1 MANSKKPK
9 NSNNLGKLFYLNRI
23 NNGTRIG
30 NNTLTP
36 SGQDPNG
43 DREETKISEI
53 LKNTN
58 TIVSSISEI
67 KGFLKREN
75 KKVKKAKN
83 SESNGSNEN
92 VTNTNLVNTLKDI
105 SKSLLEPT
113 MFSIVGSLYGVT
125 IKKVNEIS
133 NLKPNEKSLF
143 TSVNSIKESTKRIND
158 LYDLFNGTDESK
170 PSYFDI
176 IDGVMNLA
184 TSDDINKV
192 IKSIKGSDKESNA
205 SNNIKSTIET
215 YIGYVVDAV
224 NRNNISKDIKSILD
238 TITGNVQNGNKLS
251 NTERDTN
258 NKQSSIEYSHIIT
271 FDDDAKTIFN
281 NALETLKNINN
292 SSGKATNCISSITQ
306 LIESLA
312 IIQNIKDIDDIKKKL
327 QIISGNNDNDKSII
341 FYIKKI
347 SKNLNDVNLSNKN
360 QLDGISGVLNSIAN
374 IGSVDEACMETTI
387 KNLKI
392 LKKLTARPNILS
404 KVGISNRGLLYT
416 IMDNIVRLGNDA
428 QQKGKGSPHMSLL
441 ALSSF
446 LKTICE
452 MGEKHID
459 TDAIE
464 SSIEALDLVIGM
476 YSEGGEFYELIDTI
490 VGFEKKIDSTY
501 ETVKNV
507 SDKLKNMF
515 NGLQTSADIIDF
527 DRLGQMAKGLLA
539 LTGISVQL
547 YLLNKITSYIK
558 ESDIDNTQTALIG
571 ISYIIDYVNELDEI
585 KDWKKLFKIELIF
598 TELMA
603 LGTEM
608 MFVNAFAK
616 LGNKGINHTISMI
629 NNIQNIVST
638 INGTNDLAN
647 AGIRSSVMRKLLT
660 NLLTVEL
667 AGIAAG
673 ALAPTAT
680 RGLKKLNQNVDEI
693 NKLVTDIAN
702 KIDLNDVKD
711 SSTKLKEVAKII
723 VGLSGISLLASAMIG
738 PFAIGLAGLWLLE
751 KSIGIIQKIVNKVGQ
766 IKVEDDT
773 FDNMKKAGIIIGV
786 SSMLLLFGAGVGMF
800 VLKNIVP
807 ILAFTGILSL
817 FIIAVGKA
825 YTMGTS
831 DMKEIKD
838 AALEFA
844 LIVTISAEIM
854 LIGGAVTMMFPWV
867 VPGIIIFG
875 ALLATFIEVMSFVYG
890 DAIENLKDNVGN
902 VKLFERIVVGS
913 AAIMMIGALFMAT
926 GLWVEAL
933 EFTVVLAGYVLAM
946 SLVFKGVAMLIGD
959 KTLKSMDQFA
969 ILIATCAA
977 TMAIGA
983 LFMMIPGF
991 WKAALSFALINSLYV
1006 FLILGS
1012 FTLFSKFGGKKA
1024 IKAAKQFAILIATC
1038 AGSLIIGGLFMM
1050 IPGMKEAVISF
1061 AWTLGLFIA
1070 GVSIAFAIASKIMNK
1085 KAMMSALALVAII
1098 AVSSICMLTAGMMM
1112 IAYPELGDG
1121 INSYLWHLAVLV
1133 GGMAA
1138 ICFILGLPKIKKY
1151 MAIGEGLMAGILAL
1165 IWGANKVMKAIIEGV
1180 NEVGG
1185 QFDQMDAYIDRMTGT
1200 IWKFMGM
1207 IGLIATFIAAGAI
1220 AGRAFTGGTAAGAA
1234 LGAAAVTAGLAAAE
1248 ALLGGIIKLIDMSA
1262 SAMSSIADSMIK
1274 FNDVEPIDTE
1284 IVLGNIATYVA
1295 MLPGLASLSTSTVM
1309 LWAAKYNVGLMS
1321 EIVSNIAGTIHNF
1334 ASMTIPLYVNGKEVG
1349 KRPFDKKDIENAGE
1363 NIKKILNTVGGA
1375 IISLYKEDAQK
1386 PEKERVFGGNFL
1398 TDFLGIDTVFSRV
1411 AKSCANLGIM
1421 ISEISMGIHDMA
1433 ELKIPVYVNGR
1444 KAGYRQMNDND
1455 FKLASD
1461 NIGKII
1467 TTIGT
1472 AICKIYDEDPNDMF
1486 KDQSWI
1492 SSLTGKQDASNN
1504 KFSIVIRSCMGL
1516 GKLISYTAKGLKD
1529 VADFRIPI
1537 YKGNQVV
1544 GYHTL
1549 QSTDLTQVGDNV
1561 KAIITCLAQGVINAY
1576 NSGKTKNGV
1585 NLFDDPS
1592 KWYEPG
1598 NRAPIAMAM
1607 KTFNGIGK
1615 VLSEMVKGLQDMI
1628 NMKVPVYD
1636 KNGNIIQGK
1645 FRSIDINDF
1654 NPKTGK
1660 IGKLIRTVIE
1670 TIPQTLIDIYN
1681 AHIQDGWWK
1690 VGFMK
1695 DAKDDN
1701 KFAVIKASLTGIS
1714 AIVSDQIKGIN
1725 EIMNMKI
1732 DMKDTASLQS
1742 KINYIMT
1749 AIPDAIQQAITIKNT
1764 GELKAIFGDDI
1775 DEEVIE
1781 GINNKYKKFE
1791 TIAETSIAS
1800 FNSIIELMNKKV
1812 GDSNVDID
1820 IIKEKLKT
1828 IIKVI
1833 PETFIELLY
1842 KDKEQEKRMFML
1854 IGEKNISNSI
1864 MRAYKNYAEGL
1875 SNIIEQYNAISE
1887 QINGGMQYQLTDL
1900 IIQNMFDSVKNVDVL
1915 STETISKLNDRFVT
1929 SMECFSNGMNYLKN
1943 AFTDFPVIDTES
1955 YKYMGLAIDN
1965 VNGAINKINNVHKF
1979 TKETESLEK
1988 FVHSV
1993 NDIDLQKTS
2002 AMTEM
2007 ISALDRMAAKME
2019 GLDKFTK
2026 TIANDLANVL
2036 NHLTN
2041 ELKQSAYTINK
2052 AEKIQKDRHKNIQES
2067 IYKINSLLNNPV
2079 NVIVTSEDGTTSEDS
2094 SPDDNTSTSFNT
2106 STATSSAKG
2115 SSTITFTD
2123 SKAGEDNTMNM
2134 IDRLV
2139 QKLSGKDTSDNTS
2152 KPSPSKGRGSSKS
2165 K

>member
-1 MANSKKPK
+1 MANSKKTK

-23 NNGTRIG
+23 NNGIRIG

-43 DREETKISEI
+43 NREETKISEI

-67 KGFLKREN
+67 KGFLKIEN

-271 FDDDAKTIFN
+271 FNDDAKTIFN
-281 NALETLKNINN
+281 NALEALKNINK
-292 SSGKATNCISSITQ
+292 SSGKPTNCISSITQ

-312 IIQNIKDIDDIKKKL
+312 IIHNINDVEDIKNKL
-327 QIISGNNDNDKSII
+327 QIISGNDDTSII
-341 FYIKKI
+341 SYIKKI
-347 SKNLNDVNLSNKN
+347 SENLKNIDSLNKN
-360 QLDGISGVLNSIAN
+360 QLDGISGVLNSIAS
-374 IGSVDEACMETTI
+374 IGSVDEASMKTSI

-464 SSIEALDLVIGM
+464 SSIRALDLVIGM

-527 DRLGQMAKGLLA
+527 DRLGQISKGLLA
-539 LTGISVQL
+539 LTGISAQL
-547 YLLNKITSYIK
+547 YLLNKITSHIK
-558 ESDIDNTQTALIG
+558 ESDIDNTKTALIG

-680 RGLKKLNQNVDEI
+680 RGLNKLNQNVDEI

-786 SSMLLLFGAGVGMF
+786 SSMLLLFVAGVGMF
-800 VLKNIVP
+800 VLKNIIP

-875 ALLATFIEVMSFVYG
+875 VLLATFIEVMSFVYG
-890 DAIENLKDNVGN
+890 DAIENLKDNIGN

-969 ILIATCAA
+969 ILIAACAA

-1061 AWTLGLFIA
+1061 AWTLRLFIA
-1070 GVSIAFAIASKIMNK
+1070 DISIVFAIASRIMNK
-1085 KAMMSALALVAII
+1085 KAMTSVLALVAII

-1185 QFDQMDAYIDRMTGT
+1185 QFDQMDAYIDRMTNI

-1220 AGRAFTGGTAAGAA
+1220 AGTAFTGSAAGAA

-1284 IVLGNIATYVA
+1284 VVLGNIATYVA
-1295 MLPGLASLSTSTVM
+1295 MLPELALLSTSTVM

-1421 ISEISMGIHDMA
+1421 VSEISMGIHDMA

-1444 KAGYRQMNDND
+1444 NAGYRQMNDND

-1472 AICKIYDEDPNDMF
+1472 AICKIYNEDPNDMF

-1492 SSLTGKQDASNN
+1492 ASLTGKQDASNN

-1516 GKLISYTAKGLKD
+1516 GKLISSTAKGLKD

-1660 IGKLIRTVIE
+1660 VGKLIRTVIE

-1690 VGFMK
+1690 VGGFMK

-1775 DEEVIE
+1775 DEELIE
-1781 GINNKYKKFE
+1781 GINNKYKKFK
-1791 TIAETSIAS
+1791 TITETSIAS

-1820 IIKEKLKT
+1820 TIKEKLKT

-1864 MRAYKNYAEGL
+1864 MRAYKNYADGL

-1915 STETISKLNDRFVT
+1915 STETISKLNHRFVT

-1943 AFTDFPVIDTES
+1943 AFTEFPVIDTES

-2007 ISALDRMAAKME
+2007 ISALDRMAEKME

-2052 AEKIQKDRHKNIQES
+2052 AEKIQRDRHKNIQES

>member
-9 NSNNLGKLFYLNRI
+9 NSNNLGKLFYFNRT

-36 SGQDPNG
+36 SGQDLNQ

-75 KKVKKAKN
+75 KKAKKAKN
-83 SESNGSNEN
+83 SEFSGSNEN
-92 VTNTNLVNTLKDI
+92 VTNTNLVNTLNEI

-113 MFSIVGSLYGVT
+113 MFSIVGSLYG
-125 IKKVNEIS
+125 IKIQNAAEIS
-133 NLKPNEKSLF
+133 NLKPEQSLF
-143 TSVNSIKESTKRIND
+143 TSVNYIKESTKRI
-158 LYDLFNGTDESK
+158 YDLFNGTDKSK

-176 IDGVMNLA
+176 IDGVTNLA
-184 TSDDINKV
+184 TSNDI
-192 IKSIKGSDKESNA
+192 
-205 SNNIKSTIET
+205 NNIKSTIET
-215 YIGYVVDAV
+215 YIGYVVDAL
-224 NRNNISKDIKSILD
+224 NKNISKDIKSILD
-238 TITGNVQNGNKLS
+238 TITGTNQNENKLS
-251 NTERDTN
+251 NAERDTD
-258 NKQSSIEYSHIIT
+258 NKQSFIEYSHIIT

-281 NALETLKNINN
+281 NALDILNNINN

-312 IIQNIKDIDDIKKKL
+312 IIRNINDIEDIKTKL
-327 QIISGNNDNDKSII
+327 QIISGKDDNDESII
-341 FYIKKI
+341 FYINRI
-347 SKNLNDVNLSNKN
+347 FSNLKDVNLSNKN
-360 QLDGISGVLNSIAN
+360 QLDSISGILNSIAS
-374 IGSVDEACMETTI
+374 IGSVDEAGMKTSI

-464 SSIEALDLVIGM
+464 SSIEALDLIIGM
-476 YSEGGEFYELIDTI
+476 YSKGGEFYELIDTI
-490 VGFEKKIDSTY
+490 VGFESKIDSTY
-501 ETVKNV
+501 ETIKNV

-515 NGLQTSADIIDF
+515 NGLQTSAYIIDL
-527 DRLGQMAKGLLA
+527 DRLGQIGKGLLA

-547 YLLNKITSYIK
+547 YLLNKITSHIK

-571 ISYIIDYVNELDEI
+571 ISYIIDYVNELHEI

-598 TELMA
+598 SELMA

-693 NKLVTDIAN
+693 NKLVTDIAD

-773 FDNMKKAGIIIGV
+773 FDNMKKAGIIIGI

-825 YTMGTS
+825 YIMGTS

-867 VPGIIIFG
+867 IPGIIIFG

-890 DAIENLKDNVGN
+890 DAIEKLKDNVGN

-933 EFTVVLAGYVLAM
+933 GFTVVLAGYVFAM
-946 SLVFKGVAMLIGD
+946 SLVFKGVTKLIGD

-1006 FLILGS
+1006 FLILDS
-1012 FTLFSKFGGKKA
+1012 FILFSKFGGKKA
-1024 IKAAKQFAILIATC
+1024 IKAARQFSILIATC

-1070 GVSIAFAIASKIMNK
+1070 GVSVAFAIASKIMNK

-1133 GGMAA
+1133 GGMAG
-1138 ICFILGLPKIKKY
+1138 ICFILGLPKVKKY

-1200 IWKFMGM
+1200 IMKFMGM
-1207 IGLIATFIAAGAI
+1207 VGLIAAFIAAGAI
-1220 AGRAFTGGTAAGAA
+1220 AGSAFTGGTAAGAA

-1262 SAMSSIADSMIK
+1262 SAMNSIADSMIK

-1284 IVLGNIATYVA
+1284 VVLGNIATYVA
-1295 MLPGLASLSTSTVM
+1295 MLPGLASLSTETVM
-1309 LWAAKYNVGLMS
+1309 LLAARYNVGLMS

-1334 ASMTIPLYVNGKEVG
+1334 ASMSIPLYVNGKEIG
-1349 KRPFDKKDIENAGE
+1349 KRAFGEKDIEKAGE

-1411 AKSCANLGIM
+1411 AKSCTNLGIM

-1433 ELKIPVYVNGR
+1433 ELSVPVYVNGR
-1444 KAGYRQMNDND
+1444 KVGYRQMKDSD
-1455 FKLASD
+1455 FELASD

-1467 TTIGT
+1467 TTMGK
-1472 AICKIYDEDPNDMF
+1472 AINEVYDKDPNSMF

-1492 SSLTGKQDASNN
+1492 AALTGKQDSSNN

-1516 GKLISYTAKGLKD
+1516 GKLISSTAKGLKD

-1549 QSTDLTQVGDNV
+1549 QSTDLTQVSNNV
-1561 KAIITCLAQGVINAY
+1561 KAIITCLAQGVIDAY
-1576 NSGKTKNGV
+1576 NSGKAENGV

-1628 NMKVPVYD
+1628 NMKIPVYD

-1654 NPKTGK
+1654 NPETGK
-1660 IGKLIRTVIE
+1660 VGKVIRKVIE
-1670 TIPQTLIDIYN
+1670 AVPQTLIDIYN
-1681 AHIQDGWWK
+1681 AHAEGKDGWWK

-1701 KFAVIKASLTGIS
+1701 KFAVMKASLTGIS

-1749 AIPDAIQQAITIKNT
+1749 AIPDAIQQAITVKDT
-1764 GELKAIFGDDI
+1764 SELKAIFGDDI
-1775 DEEVIE
+1775 DEKVIE
-1781 GINNKYKKFE
+1781 GINNKYIKFK

-1812 GDSNVDID
+1812 GNSNVDID
-1820 IIKEKLKT
+1820 TIKEKLKT

-1833 PETFIELLY
+1833 PEAFVELLY
-1842 KDKEQEKRMFML
+1842 KDNEQEKRMFML
-1854 IGEKNISNSI
+1854 IGQKNISNSI
-1864 MRAYKNYAEGL
+1864 MTAYKNYAEGL
-1875 SNIIEQYNAISE
+1875 SNIIEQYGAISE
-1887 QINGGMQYQLTDL
+1887 QINEGMQYQLTDL
-1900 IIQNMFDSVKNVDVL
+1900 IIQNMFDSVKYVDVL

-1929 SMECFSNGMNYLKN
+1929 SMECFNNGMNYLKA
-1943 AFTDFPVIDTES
+1943 AFTESPNIDSES

-1965 VNGAINKINNVHKF
+1965 VNGAIKKINNVHKF

-2052 AEKIQKDRHKNIQES
+2052 AEKIQRDRHKNIQES

-2152 KPSPSKGRGSSKS
+2152 KPIPTKGRGSSK
-2165 K
+2165 

>member
-1 MANSKKPK
+1 M
-9 NSNNLGKLFYLNRI
+9 
-23 NNGTRIG
+23 
-30 NNTLTP
+30 
-36 SGQDPNG
+36 
-43 DREETKISEI
+43 
-53 LKNTN
+53 
-58 TIVSSISEI
+58 
-67 KGFLKREN
+67 N
-75 KKVKKAKN
+75 K
-83 SESNGSNEN
+83 
-92 VTNTNLVNTLKDI
+92 
-105 SKSLLEPT
+105 
-113 MFSIVGSLYGVT
+113 
-125 IKKVNEIS
+125 
-133 NLKPNEKSLF
+133 
-143 TSVNSIKESTKRIND
+143 
-158 LYDLFNGTDESK
+158 
-170 PSYFDI
+170 
-176 IDGVMNLA
+176 
-184 TSDDINKV
+184 
-192 IKSIKGSDKESNA
+192 
-205 SNNIKSTIET
+205 
-215 YIGYVVDAV
+215 
-224 NRNNISKDIKSILD
+224 NNISKDIKSILD
-238 TITGNVQNGNKLS
+238 TITGNEQNKNKLS
-251 NTERDTN
+251 NTERDLD
-258 NKQSSIEYSHIIT
+258 NKQSSVKYSHIIT

-281 NALETLKNINN
+281 SALDALNNINN
-292 SSGKATNCISSITQ
+292 QQSGKATNCISSITQ
-306 LIESLA
+306 LIESLV
-312 IIQNIKDIDDIKKKL
+312 IIRNINDVEDIKNKL
-327 QIISGNNDNDKSII
+327 QIISGKNDNDKSII
-341 FYIKKI
+341 FYINKI
-347 SKNLNDVNLSNKN
+347 FSNLKGVDSSNKN
-360 QLDGISGVLNSIAN
+360 QLDSISAILNSIAS
-374 IGSVDEACMETTI
+374 IGSIDEAGMKTSI

-404 KVGISNRGLLYT
+404 KVGISNRGLLYA

-501 ETVKNV
+501 ETVKGV

-515 NGLQTSADIIDF
+515 NGLQTSADIIDL
-527 DRLGQMAKGLLA
+527 DRLGQIGKGLLA
-539 LTGISVQL
+539 LTGITVQL
-547 YLLNKITSYIK
+547 YLLNKITSHIK

-598 TELMA
+598 TELMV

-616 LGNKGINHTISMI
+616 IGNKGINHTISMI

-638 INGTNDLAN
+638 INTTNDLDN
-647 AGIRSSVMRKLLT
+647 ASIRSSVMRKLLT
-660 NLLTVEL
+660 NLLAVEL
-667 AGIAAG
+667 VGIAAG

-693 NKLVTDIAN
+693 NKFVTDIAN

-738 PFAIGLAGLWLLE
+738 PFTIGLAGLWLLE

-844 LIVTISAEIM
+844 LIVTISAETM

-890 DAIENLKDNVGN
+890 YAIENLKDNVGN

-913 AAIMMIGALFMAT
+913 AAIMMIGALFIAT

-933 EFTVVLAGYVLAM
+933 GFTVVLAGYVLAM
-946 SLVFKGVAMLIGD
+946 SLIFKGVALLIGD

-1138 ICFILGLPKIKKY
+1138 ICFILGLPKVKKY

-1200 IWKFMGM
+1200 IMKFMGM
-1207 IGLIATFIAAGAI
+1207 VGLIAAFIAAGAI
-1220 AGRAFTGGTAAGAA
+1220 AGSAFTGGTAAGAA

-1284 IVLGNIATYVA
+1284 VVLGNIATYVA
-1295 MLPGLASLSTSTVM
+1295 MLPGLASLSTETVM

-1349 KRPFDKKDIENAGE
+1349 KRPFNEKDIENAGE

-1421 ISEISMGIHDMA
+1421 VSEISMGIHDMA
-1433 ELKIPVYVNGR
+1433 ELSVPVYVNGR
-1444 KAGYRQMNDND
+1444 KIGYRQMKDTD
-1455 FKLASD
+1455 FELASD

-1467 TTIGT
+1467 TTMGK
-1472 AICKIYDEDPNDMF
+1472 AINEVYDKDPNGMF

-1492 SSLTGKQDASNN
+1492 ASLTGKQDASNN

-1516 GKLISYTAKGLKD
+1516 GKLISSTAKGLKD

-1660 IGKLIRTVIE
+1660 VGKLIRKVIE

-1681 AHIQDGWWK
+1681 AHDGWWK
-1690 VGFMK
+1690 VDFGK

-1701 KFAVIKASLTGIS
+1701 KFAVMKASLTGIS

-1781 GINNKYKKFE
+1781 GINNKYKKFK

-1820 IIKEKLKT
+1820 TIKEKLKT

-1864 MRAYKNYAEGL
+1864 MGAYKNYAEGL

-1929 SMECFSNGMNYLKN
+1929 SMECFNNGMNYLKA
-1943 AFTDFPVIDTES
+1943 AFTEFPNIDSES
-1955 YKYMGLAIDN
+1955 YKYMGFAIDN
-1965 VNGAINKINNVHKF
+1965 VNGAIKKINNVHKF

-2052 AEKIQKDRHKNIQES
+2052 AEKIQRDRHKNIQES

-2152 KPSPSKGRGSSKS
+2152 KPIPTKGRGSSK
-2165 K
+2165 

>member
-1 MANSKKPK
+1 MANNKKPR
-9 NSNNLGKLFYLNRI
+9 NSNNLGKLFYFNRT

-36 SGQDPNG
+36 SGQDLNG
-43 DREETKISEI
+43 NREETKISEI

-75 KKVKKAKN
+75 KKAKKVKN
-83 SESNGSNEN
+83 SESNESNEN
-92 VTNTNLVNTLKDI
+92 VTNINLVNTLKDI

-133 NLKPNEKSLF
+133 NFKPEQSLF
-143 TSVNSIKESTKRIND
+143 TSVNSIKESTKRI
-158 LYDLFNGTDESK
+158 YDLFNGTDTSK

-184 TSDDINKV
+184 TSDDIN
-192 IKSIKGSDKESNA
+192 
-205 SNNIKSTIET
+205 NIKSTIET
-215 YIGYVVDAV
+215 YIGYVVDAL

-238 TITGNVQNGNKLS
+238 TITGNIQNGNKLS
-251 NTERDTN
+251 NTERDTD

-271 FDDDAKTIFN
+271 FDDAKTIFN
-281 NALETLKNINN
+281 NALKTLKNINN

-312 IIQNIKDIDDIKKKL
+312 IIQNIKDIDNIKKKL
-327 QIISGNNDNDKSII
+327 QTILGNDDTSIIS
-341 FYIKKI
+341 YIKKI
-347 SKNLNDVNLSNKN
+347 SENLEDVNLSNKN
-360 QLDGISGVLNSIAN
+360 QLNGISGVLNSIVS
-374 IGSVDEACMETTI
+374 IGAVDEVGMETTI

-404 KVGISNRGLLYT
+404 KVGISDRGLLYA

-501 ETVKNV
+501 ETVKDV

-515 NGLQTSADIIDF
+515 NGLQTSADIIDI
-527 DRLGQMAKGLLA
+527 DNLGQISKGLLA
-539 LTGISVQL
+539 LTGISAQL
-547 YLLNKITSYIK
+547 YLLNKITSHIK
-558 ESDIDNTQTALIG
+558 ESDIDNTQTVLIG
-571 ISYIIDYVNELDEI
+571 ISYIIDYVNELHEI

-598 TELMA
+598 SELMA

-616 LGNKGINHTISMI
+616 LGNNGINHTISMI

-711 SSTKLKEVAKII
+711 SSTKLKEVTKII
-723 VGLSGISLLASAMIG
+723 VGLSGISLLASVMIG

-890 DAIENLKDNVGN
+890 NAIENLKDNVGN

-933 EFTVVLAGYVLAM
+933 GFTVVLAGYVLAM
-946 SLVFKGVAMLIGD
+946 SLVFKRVAKLIGD

-969 ILIATCAA
+969 ILIATCAT

-1133 GGMAA
+1133 GGMAG
-1138 ICFILGLPKIKKY
+1138 ICFILGLPKVKKY

-1185 QFDQMDAYIDRMTGT
+1185 QFDKMDAYIDRMTGT
-1200 IWKFMGM
+1200 IMKFMGM
-1207 IGLIATFIAAGAI
+1207 VGLIAAFIAAGAI
-1220 AGRAFTGGTAAGAA
+1220 AGSGFTGGTAAGAA

-1262 SAMSSIADSMIK
+1262 SAMSSIANSMIK

-1284 IVLGNIATYVA
+1284 VVLGNIATYVA
-1295 MLPGLASLSTSTVM
+1295 MLPGLASLSTETVM

-1334 ASMTIPLYVNGKEVG
+1334 ASMTIPLYVNGKEIG
-1349 KRPFDKKDIENAGE
+1349 KRAFGEKDIEKAGE

-1411 AKSCANLGIM
+1411 AKSCTNLGIM

-1433 ELKIPVYVNGR
+1433 ELSVPVYVNGR
-1444 KAGYRQMNDND
+1444 KVGYRQMKDSD
-1455 FKLASD
+1455 FELASD

-1467 TTIGT
+1467 TTMGK
-1472 AICKIYDEDPNDMF
+1472 AINEVYDKDPNGMF

-1492 SSLTGKQDASNN
+1492 ASLTGKQDASNN

-1516 GKLISYTAKGLKD
+1516 GKLISSTAKGLKD

-1549 QSTDLTQVGDNV
+1549 QSTDLTQVGNNV
-1561 KAIITCLAQGVINAY
+1561 KAIITCLAQGVIDAY
-1576 NSGKTKNGV
+1576 NSGKTENDV

-1654 NPKTGK
+1654 DPKTGK

-1681 AHIQDGWWK
+1681 AHKDGWWK
-1690 VGFMK
+1690 VGFGK

-1701 KFAVIKASLTGIS
+1701 KFAVMKASLTGIS

-1781 GINNKYKKFE
+1781 GINNKYKKFK

-1820 IIKEKLKT
+1820 TIKEKLKT

-1864 MRAYKNYAEGL
+1864 MGAYKNYAEGL

-1887 QINGGMQYQLTDL
+1887 QINGGMQYQLTDF

-1929 SMECFSNGMNYLKN
+1929 SMECFNNGMNYLKA
-1943 AFTDFPVIDTES
+1943 AFTEFPNIDSES
-1955 YKYMGLAIDN
+1955 YKYMGFAIDN
-1965 VNGAINKINNVHKF
+1965 VNGAIKKINNVHKF

-2052 AEKIQKDRHKNIQES
+2052 AEKIQRDRHKNIQES

-2152 KPSPSKGRGSSKS
+2152 KPIPTKGRGSSK
-2165 K
+2165 

>member
-9 NSNNLGKLFYLNRI
+9 NSNNLGKLFYFNRT

-36 SGQDPNG
+36 SGQDLNQ

-75 KKVKKAKN
+75 KKAKKAKN
-83 SESNGSNEN
+83 SEFSGSNEN
-92 VTNTNLVNTLKDI
+92 VTNTNLVNTLNEI

-113 MFSIVGSLYGVT
+113 MFSIVGSLYG
-125 IKKVNEIS
+125 IKIQNAAEIS
-133 NLKPNEKSLF
+133 NLKPEQSLF
-143 TSVNSIKESTKRIND
+143 TSVNYIKESTKRI
-158 LYDLFNGTDESK
+158 YDLFNGTDKSK

-176 IDGVMNLA
+176 IDGVTNLA
-184 TSDDINKV
+184 TSNDI
-192 IKSIKGSDKESNA
+192 
-205 SNNIKSTIET
+205 NNIKSTIET
-215 YIGYVVDAV
+215 YIGYVVDAL
-224 NRNNISKDIKSILD
+224 NKNISKDIKSILD
-238 TITGNVQNGNKLS
+238 TITGTNQNENKLS
-251 NTERDTN
+251 NAERDTD
-258 NKQSSIEYSHIIT
+258 NKQSFIEYSHIIT

-292 SSGKATNCISSITQ
+292 QQSGKASNCISSIIQQ

-327 QIISGNNDNDKSII
+327 QIISGKDNNDESII
-341 FYIKKI
+341 FYINRI
-347 SKNLNDVNLSNKN
+347 FSNLKDVNLSNKN
-360 QLDGISGVLNSIAN
+360 QLDSISGILNSIAS
-374 IGSVDEACMETTI
+374 IGSVDEAGMKTSI

-464 SSIEALDLVIGM
+464 SSIEALDLIIGM
-476 YSEGGEFYELIDTI
+476 YSKGGEFYELIDTI
-490 VGFEKKIDSTY
+490 VGFESKIDSTY
-501 ETVKNV
+501 ETIKNV

-515 NGLQTSADIIDF
+515 NGLQTSAYIIDL
-527 DRLGQMAKGLLA
+527 DRLGQIGKGLLA

-547 YLLNKITSYIK
+547 YLLNKITSHIK

-571 ISYIIDYVNELDEI
+571 ISYIIDYVNELHEI

-598 TELMA
+598 SELMA

-738 PFAIGLAGLWLLE
+738 PFAIGLSGLWLLE

-773 FDNMKKAGIIIGV
+773 FDNMKKAGIIIGI

-825 YTMGTS
+825 YIMGTS

-867 VPGIIIFG
+867 IPGIIIFG

-890 DAIENLKDNVGN
+890 DAIEKLKDNVGN

-933 EFTVVLAGYVLAM
+933 GFTVVLAGYVFAM
-946 SLVFKGVAMLIGD
+946 SLVFKGVTKLIGD

-1006 FLILGS
+1006 FLILDS
-1012 FTLFSKFGGKKA
+1012 FILFSKFGGKKA
-1024 IKAAKQFAILIATC
+1024 IKAARQFSILIATC

-1070 GVSIAFAIASKIMNK
+1070 GVSVAFAIASKIMNK

-1133 GGMAA
+1133 GGMAG
-1138 ICFILGLPKIKKY
+1138 ICFILGLPKVKKY
-1151 MAIGEGLMAGILAL
+1151 IAIGEGLMAGILAL

-1200 IWKFMGM
+1200 IMKFMGM
-1207 IGLIATFIAAGAI
+1207 VGLIAAFIAAGAI
-1220 AGRAFTGGTAAGAA
+1220 AGSAFTGGTAAGAA

-1262 SAMSSIADSMIK
+1262 SAMNSIADSMIK

-1284 IVLGNIATYVA
+1284 VVLGNIATYVA
-1295 MLPGLASLSTSTVM
+1295 MLPGLASLSTETVM
-1309 LWAAKYNVGLMS
+1309 LLAARYNVGLMS

-1334 ASMTIPLYVNGKEVG
+1334 ASMSIPLYVNGKEIG
-1349 KRPFDKKDIENAGE
+1349 KRAFGEKDIEKAGE

-1386 PEKERVFGGNFL
+1386 PEKERVFGGNLL
-1398 TDFLGIDTVFSRV
+1398 TDFFGIDTVFSRV
-1411 AKSCANLGIM
+1411 AKSCTNLGIM

-1433 ELKIPVYVNGR
+1433 ELSVPVYVNGR
-1444 KAGYRQMNDND
+1444 KVGYRQMKDSD
-1455 FKLASD
+1455 FELASD

-1467 TTIGT
+1467 TTMGK
-1472 AICKIYDEDPNDMF
+1472 AINEVYDKDPNSMF

-1492 SSLTGKQDASNN
+1492 AALTGKQDSSNN

-1516 GKLISYTAKGLKD
+1516 GKLISSTAKGLKD

-1549 QSTDLTQVGDNV
+1549 QSTDLTQVSNNV
-1561 KAIITCLAQGVINAY
+1561 KAIITCLAQGVIDAY
-1576 NSGKTKNGV
+1576 NSGKAENGV

-1628 NMKVPVYD
+1628 NMKIPVYD

-1654 NPKTGK
+1654 NPETGK
-1660 IGKLIRTVIE
+1660 VGKIIRKVIE
-1670 TIPQTLIDIYN
+1670 AVPQTLIDIYN
-1681 AHIQDGWWK
+1681 AHAEGKDGWWK

-1695 DAKDDN
+1695 DAKNDN
-1701 KFAVIKASLTGIS
+1701 KFAVMKASLTGIS
-1714 AIVSDQIKGIN
+1714 AIVSDQIKAIN

-1749 AIPDAIQQAITIKNT
+1749 AIPDAIQQAITVKDT
-1764 GELKAIFGDDI
+1764 SELKAIFGDDI
-1775 DEEVIE
+1775 DEKVIE
-1781 GINNKYKKFE
+1781 GINNKYIKFK

-1812 GDSNVDID
+1812 GNSNVDID
-1820 IIKEKLKT
+1820 TIKEKLKT

-1833 PETFIELLY
+1833 PEAFVELLY
-1842 KDKEQEKRMFML
+1842 KDNEQEKRMFML
-1854 IGEKNISNSI
+1854 IGQKNISNSI
-1864 MRAYKNYAEGL
+1864 MTAYKNYAEGL
-1875 SNIIEQYNAISE
+1875 SNIIEQYGAISE
-1887 QINGGMQYQLTDL
+1887 QINEGMQYQLTDL
-1900 IIQNMFDSVKNVDVL
+1900 IIQNMFDSVKYVDVL

-1929 SMECFSNGMNYLKN
+1929 SMECFNNGMNYLKA
-1943 AFTDFPVIDTES
+1943 AFTESPNIDSES

-1965 VNGAINKINNVHKF
+1965 VNGAIKKINNVHKF

-2052 AEKIQKDRHKNIQES
+2052 AEKIQRDRHKNIQES

-2152 KPSPSKGRGSSKS
+2152 KPIPTKGRGSSK
-2165 K
+2165 